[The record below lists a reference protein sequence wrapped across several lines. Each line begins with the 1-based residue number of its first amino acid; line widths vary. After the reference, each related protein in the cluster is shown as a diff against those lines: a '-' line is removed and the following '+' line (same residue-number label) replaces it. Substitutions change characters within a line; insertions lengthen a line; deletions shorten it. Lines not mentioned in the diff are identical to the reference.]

1 MIKRT
6 LSGILTFIIICLP
19 LLTLQGCGGSGNTG
33 SADTTAIT
41 AAETEFDPY
50 YGLER
55 KDFNGKTFT
64 MLTRAACENVIY
76 VEEDSGDAL
85 NDAVK
90 SRNRAVE
97 ERYNITIKSVP
108 KPNEWEQRN
117 EFLATIT
124 SSVLAGDGAFDIVQG
139 YAATIGAGFEAGIY
153 LNLNEIDSLRL
164 DQPWWSEIIRD
175 ELTVNGILYAITGDI
190 AYDLW
195 ANTHVIYFNKVLSDS
210 YKLESPYEAVTSGKW
225 VYDLY
230 LSMLT
235 GLYSDVNGD
244 SKSGEEDSFGAV
256 YYDSLSFDN
265 FHNAFGVPYTR
276 HNDDGSVSLDNY
288 NEKIIA
294 ISEKVYDLALNNT
307 DIYFTNGDVLSTRD
321 TALNIFMGGRG
332 LFLHT
337 TLTYSSRLR
346 AMDDDFGILPY
357 PKGDE
362 AQERYYTASRDG
374 RSMFTIP
381 IDVADPE
388 FSGFIAEA
396 LCTLSRSEV
405 IPVYHDIVL
414 KGKTA
419 RDEDSQVMLDIIRE
433 GIILDFAAEYAV
445 QTERAGFIIRDCIQ
459 GKQEIASFYAA
470 NKTKQETA
478 FAKFLEAYKI

>member
-1 MIKRT
+1 MIKRIIA
-6 LSGILTFIIICLP
+6 GILTTAILSFP
-19 LLTLQGCGGSGNTG
+19 LLALQGCGGSGSTG
-33 SADTTAIT
+33 SADTTAAT
-41 AAETEFDPY
+41 AAETEFDPFC
-50 YGLER
+50 GLER
-55 KDFNGKTFT
+55 KDFNGRTFT
-64 MLTRAACENVIY
+64 MLTRVDSENVLY
-76 VEEDSGDAL
+76 VEEETGEAL

-97 ERYNITIKSVP
+97 ERHNVAIKSVP
-108 KPNEWEQRN
+108 KPNAWDDREA
-117 EFLATIT
+117 FLATIT

-139 YAATIGAGFEAGIY
+139 YAATIGAGFESGIY
-153 LNLNEIDSLRL
+153 LNLNEIKSLRL

-175 ELTVNGILYAITGDI
+175 ELTVNGIMYAITGDI

-195 ANTHVIYFNKVLSDS
+195 AATHVIYFNKVLIES
-210 YKLESPYEAVTSGKW
+210 YKLDSPYEAVISGKW

-256 YYDSLSFDN
+256 YHDSLSFDN
-265 FHNAFGVPYTR
+265 FHNAFGVPYTK
-276 HNDDGSVSLDNY
+276 HNDDGSVSLDIY
-288 NEKIIA
+288 NEKIIE
-294 ISEKVYDLALNNT
+294 ICEKVYDLALKNP
-307 DIYFTNGDVLSTRD
+307 DVYFIHETSDPILK
-321 TALNIFMGGRG
+321 IFMNNRS

-337 TLTYSSRLR
+337 TLHLSSQLR
-346 AMDDDFGILPY
+346 AMDSDFGILPY

-362 AQERYYTASRDG
+362 AQDMYYTASRDN

-388 FSGFIAEA
+388 FCGFITEA
-396 LCTLSRSEV
+396 LCTLSSSEV

-419 RDEDSQVMLDIIRE
+419 RDEDSQLMLDIIRE

-445 QTERAGFIIRDCIQ
+445 QTERAGFIIRDCIYTE
-459 GKQEIASFYAA
+459 QEIASFYAA
-470 NKTKQETA
+470 NKSKFETA
-478 FAKFLEAYKI
+478 FARFLEAYKI